1 MTKGHAKPSKP
12 VMLDDETRPETARD
26 VFPIVGVG
34 ASAGG
39 LEALEQFFG
48 QVPADSGLA
57 WIVIQH
63 LDPTHSS
70 LLPELLQRKT
80 SLPVMVASDQ
90 TSIQRDHIYVIPPDR
105 ELSILDGKLRVRQP
119 TVARGLR
126 LPIDVLFRS
135 LAEERGA
142 ASVGVLLSGMGSD
155 GTQGL
160 RDIQH
165 QGGLTLA
172 QTPATAKF
180 DGMLTSAITA
190 GAADIVAPV
199 DELPGR
205 LFDALRP

>member
-1 MTKGHAKPSKP
+1 MTKGHAKPAKL
-12 VMLDDETRPETARD
+12 VILDDEPRSETARG

-63 LDPTHSS
+63 QDPTHSS

-105 ELSILDGKLRVRQP
+105 ELSVLDGKLLVRQP

-126 LPIDVLFRS
+126 LPINVLFRS
-135 LAEERGA
+135 LAEERGS

-155 GTQGL
+155 GTQ
-160 RDIQH
+160 RVS
-165 QGGLTLA
+165 
-172 QTPATAKF
+172 ATSS
-180 DGMLTSAITA
+180 TR
-190 GAADIVAPV
+190 AA
-199 DELPGR
+199 
-205 LFDALRP
+205 